1 MEDGSLGSKEKEDNI
16 MVRTSNAS
24 TFDSEFSEEE
34 ERKLFKER
42 YSLSDLKL
50 HPEVF
55 INLSPELETM
65 YLCLSS
71 SLKHVLLSLESE
83 LEPVN
88 IREEKVISGCS
99 INLAT
104 ISMSRIS
111 KRRSTLELSKVFLP

>member
-88 IREEKVISGCS
+88 TREEKVISGCS

>member
-1 MEDGSLGSKEKEDNI
+1 MEDGSLSSKEKEDNI